1 MNFVPQGL
9 GTPISEFIM
18 LNLFKKFVKKFVCSA
33 KLSIAAI
40 IQFQIRP
47 KMSRNKIDKKLI
59 WKCSPC
65 ADSKTSVFSIS
76 TPKMSLILNF
86 EV

>member
-18 LNLFKKFVKKFVCSA
+18 LNLFKKIVCSA

-65 ADSKTSVFSIS
+65 ADNKTSVFSIS